1 MRLKTGWALTFVAL
15 LTLPAT
21 ASAQSNDTTV
31 KAPAIVQGPE
41 RATRSAS
48 LERADDQVVK
58 RVGEIEHRTRGA
70 IDAADLA
77 RVDKAIR
84 DAYTRPVDV
93 VATKSAHLNRV
104 LDKRGD
110 EHRRNEYFVAL
121 TRRLQNG
128 QAPLGEKIHQ
138 AKQEFNRAREKYDDQ
153 REEHTRANGQTNQAD
168 KDNARLR
175 REESNTDHMDERNE
189 SRRERKLEAQ
199 QARQDNQADAQA
211 DKAQDRADA
220 KADAKQEAQDE
231 RKREMRDERH
241 SEQTDERRN
250 SSTTGGTP
258 GSK

>member
-1 MRLKTGWALTFVAL
+1 MRLKAGWAMTFLAL
-15 LTLPAT
+15 LALPAT
-21 ASAQSNDTTV
+21 ASAQSKDTTV

-48 LERADDQVVK
+48 LERADDQVAK

-70 IDAADLA
+70 IGAADLA
-77 RVDKAIR
+77 RVDKAVR
-84 DAYTRPVDV
+84 DAYKVPVDV

-110 EHRRNEYFVAL
+110 EHRRNDYFLAL
-121 TRRLQNG
+121 TQRLQNG

-138 AKQEFNRAREKYDDQ
+138 AKQEFNRAREKYDEQ
-153 REEHTRANGQTNQAD
+153 REEHTRANGQTNQSD

-175 REESNTDHMDERNE
+175 REESNTDHMEERAE
-189 SRRERKLEAQ
+189 SRRERRLDAQ
-199 QARQDNQADAQA
+199 QTRQDNQSDAQA

-220 KADAKQEAQDE
+220 KAEAKQEAQDE
-231 RKREMRDERH
+231 RKKELRDDRH

-250 SSTTGGTP
+250 SSTAGGTP
-258 GSK
+258 GTK